1 MNQAIQEIASRAVVQ
16 EMRLE
21 VLANNLANIS
31 TAGFKQ
37 DRTVFRVPVQKDGP
51 EEDFVPGKIWIF
63 GSPILFGNKTDFS
76 SGQLRHTGNDLDL
89 GLEGNGFFCVQTPEG
104 IQYTRQGDLTLNG
117 EGVLVTQ
124 EGLPVMGEGGKI
136 TVEGQSVI
144 VDIEGNLHV
153 DGAEIDRI
161 KIVDFP
167 RPYPLRKV
175 GNTLFAAAGPDV
187 KAIAAEG
194 VKVRQGF
201 VELSNVDSVKMIIE
215 MIDVVRGYE
224 SYQKVIQFM
233 DDASSKA
240 INEVGKLK

>member
-1 MNQAIQEIASRAVVQ
+1 MNQAMQEIASRAVVQ

-31 TAGFKQ
+31 TTGFKQ

-51 EEDFVPGKIWIF
+51 EEAFVPGKIWIF

-104 IQYTRQGDLTLNG
+104 IQYTRQGDFTLNG

-136 TVEGQSVI
+136 TVEGQSV
-144 VDIEGNLHV
+144 VDIEGNLYV
-153 DGAEIDRI
+153 DGTEIDRI

-167 RPYPLRKV
+167 RPYALRKV
-175 GNTLFAAAGPDV
+175 GNTLFAAADPSI
-187 KAIAAEG
+187 KATAAEG
-194 VKVRQGF
+194 IKVRQGF